1 VIGRIFNLVLV
12 LAMIG
17 AAVVTYNLKHE
28 TEAAAH
34 RVARLHAT
42 IAKERETIAL
52 LKAEWS
58 MLSQPGRLQRLITRY
73 QDYFKLEP
81 FSASQVATLDEIPL
95 RAVPEPEPDP
105 VTGEAKVADAGSI
118 AVPVVAGT
126 AN

>member
-1 VIGRIFNLVLV
+1 MIGRIFNLTLV

-28 TEAAAH
+28 AEAAAH

-42 IAKERETIAL
+42 IAKERESIAL

-58 MLSQPGRLQRLITRY
+58 MLSQPGRLQRLIAHY
-73 QDYFKLEP
+73 QDYFQLEP
-81 FSASQVATLDEIPL
+81 FSTSQVATLDEIPL
-95 RAVPEPEPDP
+95 RAVPEPEPDAAA
-105 VTGEAKVADAGSI
+105 GEAKVADAGSI
-118 AVPVVAGT
+118 AVPLAAGT